1 MSLFFASMAVVAVHV
16 FYYFFTKISF
26 KMTQNFTR
34 AGGGGWVDCPL
45 EPLLNLLVQEV
56 YRTVLSVI

>member
-1 MSLFFASMAVVAVHV
+1 MPVVAVHV

-26 KMTQNFTR
+26 KMTPNFTR